1 MSCKSYSGGDASGP
15 QAGKSEIPR
24 AVCGYSGGPSIRED
38 PGSQSI
44 CLRSWRRRLARPGA
58 SHRPRPRDQHIGAGR
73 MTNDRDS
80 SLEDLL
86 PVLEANPLWE
96 GHDEEFAAFVRTVFD
111 VPPSITRITITRRT
125 ASRRSAVAIGGLEGA
140 IVFILAPEGHGTRIT
155 PFLMGSIIGDA
166 NINRRAEQS
175 DGEANAMAVTSLII
189 RHLGP
194 DVAVALM
201 APSALN
207 HEPTIV
213 DEPGG
218 VH

>member
-1 MSCKSYSGGDASGP
+1 
-15 QAGKSEIPR
+15 
-24 AVCGYSGGPSIRED
+24 
-38 PGSQSI
+38 
-44 CLRSWRRRLARPGA
+44 
-58 SHRPRPRDQHIGAGR
+58 

-80 SLEDLL
+80 SLDDLL
-86 PVLEANPLWE
+86 PALQANPLWE
-96 GHDEEFAAFVRTVFD
+96 GDDEEFAAFVRLVFA
-111 VPPSITRITITRRT
+111 VPPSMTRITITRRT
-125 ASRRSAVAIGGLEGA
+125 VSRRSAVAIGGPEGA

-155 PFLMGSIIGDA
+155 PFLMGSIIADA
-166 NINRRAEQS
+166 NISERAAQS
-175 DGEANAMAVTSLII
+175 DGEANAMAVTRLII

-201 APSALN
+201 APTALN